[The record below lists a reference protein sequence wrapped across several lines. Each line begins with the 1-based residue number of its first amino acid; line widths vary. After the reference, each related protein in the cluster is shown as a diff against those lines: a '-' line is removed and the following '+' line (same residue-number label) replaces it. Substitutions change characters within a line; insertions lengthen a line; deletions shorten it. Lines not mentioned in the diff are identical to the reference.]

1 MKIEEYEASYRQRKF
16 YDLIEMNKIICKDDG
31 AYSFPKVITPSVS
44 FDSLDKSLYTAEC
57 DDLNNFEFK
66 LINNIAP
73 LENVLWW
80 HRVIDRRGFRLNGFI
95 NHYPDFIV
103 KTTSGN
109 MVLVEAK
116 GEQLKNDDSKA
127 KLALGKKWD
136 MMCGSKF
143 KYYMVFEHKEMEIQG
158 SYTMDKF
165 IEILKS
171 L

>member
-1 MKIEEYEASYRQRKF
+1 M
-16 YDLIEMNKIICKDDG
+16 IEMNKIVCRADG

-57 DDLNNFEFK
+57 SDLNNFEFA
-66 LINNIAP
+66 LIGNIVS

-80 HRVIDRRGFRLNGFI
+80 HRVIDRHGFRLNGFI

-103 KTTSGN
+103 KTKSGN
-109 MVLVEAK
+109 IILVEAK

-136 MMCGSKF
+136 YMCGERF
-143 KYYMVFEHKEMEIQG
+143 KYYMVFEKSDMQIQG
-158 SYTMDKF
+158 SYTMDRF
-165 IEILKS
+165 IEILRN